1 MKYKSQILILSICLL
16 LQVGC
21 SSQAVYT
28 EESFATDSAFK
39 MRSEGD
45 VALACESARRSLLG
59 QGYLIE
65 SANSE
70 GVKGRKAYKNDAAQ
84 STFIEMNI
92 VCLDEIKGSTLFATG
107 LLSTYALKKSSSSAS
122 VGLSALGSI
131 SLPIGQ
137 SADSL
142 VKVSEETIDDKE
154 FYSRFFAAVSDIL
167 SVMQAD
173 RAIPEPAVE
182 VPASEPI
189 PTQEAPATAAEPV
202 LSETEPPAQASPAT
216 LLEPFPVSVA
226 PSAPE
231 PVSSQEARETVLK
244 PFPVRAAPAVNT
256 LEPASSQEARET
268 ELKPFPVR
276 AAPATLEPVS
286 SQEVRETVLEPF
298 PVGKAPANTS
308 EPLPEQEVPAVVPES
323 EPSQVPK
330 APASAL
336 DEFPDPMIDLY

>member
-1 MKYKSQILILSICLL
+1 MKYRPQILILSVCLL
-16 LQVGC
+16 LQAGC
-21 SSQAVYT
+21 GNQAVYT
-28 EESFATDSAFK
+28 GESFATDSAFK

-65 SANSE
+65 SASSD

-122 VGLSALGSI
+122 VGVSALGSI

-154 FYSRFFAAVSDIL
+154 FYSRFFAAVGDIL

-173 RAIPEPAVE
+173 RALLEPEVDVAAPE
-182 VPASEPI
+182 SI
-189 PTQEAPATAAEPV
+189 STQEAPATAVEPSPAETAPPAAEPV
-202 LSETEPPAQASPAT
+202 LPEKEPPAQDSPAT
-216 LLEPFPVSVA
+216 LLEPFPVNAAQSPPA
-226 PSAPE
+226 SE
-231 PVSSQEARETVLK
+231 PIPSQEARETVLK
-244 PFPVRAAPAVNT
+244 PFPVRT
-256 LEPASSQEARET
+256 
-268 ELKPFPVR
+268 
-276 AAPATLEPVS
+276 APATNILEPVS
-286 SQEVRETVLEPF
+286 SQEVPETVLEPF
-298 PVGKAPANTS
+298 PVRAAPVNTTES
-308 EPLPEQEVPAVVPES
+308 LPTQEAPEAVVPEPES
-323 EPSQVPK
+323 SQPK

>member
-65 SANSE
+65 SASSE
-70 GVKGRKAYKNDAAQ
+70 GVKGRKAYKNEDAQ

-92 VCLDEIKGSTLFATG
+92 VCLAETKGSTLFATG

-122 VGLSALGSI
+122 VGVSALGSI

-142 VKVSEETIDDKE
+142 VKVTEETIDDKD
-154 FYSRFFAAVSDIL
+154 FYRRFFAAVGDIL
-167 SVMQAD
+167 SAMQAD
-173 RAIPEPAVE
+173 NAPPESVVELPA
-182 VPASEPI
+182 PEPI
-189 PTQEAPATAAEPV
+189 PTQEAPASAAEPV
-202 LSETEPPAQASPAT
+202 PRETTPPVLVPVPAT
-216 LLEPFPVSVA
+216 LLELFPVKAATPPASEPIPSQGEPETVLEPFPVRAA
-226 PSAPE
+226 PAANTLE
-231 PVSSQEARETVLK
+231 PALSQEARETVLK
-244 PFPVRAAPAVNT
+244 PFPVR
-256 LEPASSQEARET
+256 E
-268 ELKPFPVR
+268 
-276 AAPATLEPVS
+276 
-286 SQEVRETVLEPF
+286 
-298 PVGKAPANTS
+298 APANTS
-308 EPLPEQEVPAVVPES
+308 ESLPAKEAPAAVVPEP
-323 EPSQVPK
+323 ETSQVPT
-330 APASAL
+330 APATAL